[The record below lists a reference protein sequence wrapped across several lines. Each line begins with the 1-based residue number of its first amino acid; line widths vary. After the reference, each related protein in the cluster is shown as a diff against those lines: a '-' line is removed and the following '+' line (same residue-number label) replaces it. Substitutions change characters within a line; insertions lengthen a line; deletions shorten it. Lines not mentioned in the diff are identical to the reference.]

1 MNTIEYLLVFL
12 AGIIFSDYIIP
23 CFDGLLKVFLTWL
36 ECLKQVYTE
45 KMSES
50 EARIKALSNPTTIVK
65 KIGFTTTEEEEE
77 SKTEEEDTE

>member
-65 KIGFTTTEEEEE
+65 KIGFTVEEEEE

>member
-12 AGIIFSDYIIP
+12 AGIIFSDYIVP

-36 ECLKQVYTE
+36 ECLKQAYAE
-45 KMSES
+45 KISES
-50 EARIKALSNPTTIVK
+50 EVRIKALSNPTTIVK
-65 KIGFTTTEEEEE
+65 KIGFTTVEEEK

>member
-12 AGIIFSDYIIP
+12 AGIIFSDYIVP
-23 CFDGLLKVFLTWL
+23 CLDGLLKVFLTWL

-65 KIGFTTTEEEEE
+65 KIGFTVEEEEE

>member
-23 CFDGLLKVFLTWL
+23 CLDGLLKVFLTWL
-36 ECLKQVYTE
+36 ECVKQTYAE

-65 KIGFTTTEEEEE
+65 KIGFTVEEEEE

>member
-45 KMSES
+45 KISES
-50 EARIKALSNPTTIVK
+50 EVRINALSNPTTIVK
-65 KIGFTTTEEEEE
+65 KIGFTVEEKEEE

>member
-12 AGIIFSDYIIP
+12 AGIIFSDYIVP

-36 ECLKQVYTE
+36 ECLKQAYAE
-45 KMSES
+45 KISES
-50 EARIKALSNPTTIVK
+50 EVRINALSNPTTIVK
-65 KIGFTTTEEEEE
+65 KIGFTTEEEEE

>member
-50 EARIKALSNPTTIVK
+50 EIRIKALSNPTTIVK
-65 KIGFTTTEEEEE
+65 KIGFTVEEEEE

>member
-36 ECLKQVYTE
+36 ECLKQAYAE
-45 KMSES
+45 KISES
-50 EARIKALSNPTTIVK
+50 EVRINALSNPTTIVK
-65 KIGFTTTEEEEE
+65 KIGFTTEEEEE

>member
-23 CFDGLLKVFLTWL
+23 CFDGLLKVFLTCL
-36 ECLKQVYTE
+36 ECLKQAYAE
-45 KMSES
+45 KISES
-50 EARIKALSNPTTIVK
+50 EVRINALSNPTTIVK
-65 KIGFTTTEEEEE
+65 KIGFTVEEKEEE

>member
-12 AGIIFSDYIIP
+12 AGIIFSDYIVP

-65 KIGFTTTEEEEE
+65 KIGFTVKEEEE
-77 SKTEEEDTE
+77 SRTEEEDTE

>member
-36 ECLKQVYTE
+36 ESLKQAYAE
-45 KMSES
+45 KISES
-50 EARIKALSNPTTIVK
+50 EVRINALSNPTTIVK
-65 KIGFTTTEEEEE
+65 KIGFTTEEEEE

>member
-36 ECLKQVYTE
+36 ECLKQAYAE
-45 KMSES
+45 KISES
-50 EARIKALSNPTTIVK
+50 EVRINALSNPTTIVK
-65 KIGFTTTEEEEE
+65 KIGFTVEEEEE

>member
-1 MNTIEYLLVFL
+1 MNIIEYLLIFL

-36 ECLKQVYTE
+36 ECLKQAYAE
-45 KMSES
+45 KISES
-50 EARIKALSNPTTIVK
+50 EVRINALSNPTTIVK
-65 KIGFTTTEEEEE
+65 KIGFTVEEKEEE

>member
-12 AGIIFSDYIIP
+12 AGIIFSDYIVP
-23 CFDGLLKVFLTWL
+23 CLDGLLKVFLNWL
-36 ECLKQVYTE
+36 ECLKQAYAE

-50 EARIKALSNPTTIVK
+50 EARIKALSNPTTIVQN
-65 KIGFTTTEEEEE
+65 IVFTTEEEEE

>member
-12 AGIIFSDYIIP
+12 AGIIFSDYIVP

-36 ECLKQVYTE
+36 ECLKQACAE

-50 EARIKALSNPTTIVK
+50 EARIKALSEPTTIVK
-65 KIGFTTTEEEEE
+65 KIGFTIEEEEE

>member
-12 AGIIFSDYIIP
+12 AGIIFSDYIVP
-23 CFDGLLKVFLTWL
+23 CLDGLLKVFLTWL
-36 ECLKQVYTE
+36 ECVKQVYTE

-65 KIGFTTTEEEEE
+65 KIGFTVEEEEE

>member
-12 AGIIFSDYIIP
+12 AGIIFSDYIVP

-36 ECLKQVYTE
+36 ECLKQAYAE
-45 KMSES
+45 KISES
-50 EARIKALSNPTTIVK
+50 EVRIKALSDPTTIVK
-65 KIGFTTTEEEEE
+65 KIGFTTEEEKE

>member
-36 ECLKQVYTE
+36 ECLKQAYAE

-50 EARIKALSNPTTIVK
+50 EVRIKALSNPTTIVK
-65 KIGFTTTEEEEE
+65 KIGFTVEEEEE

>member
-36 ECLKQVYTE
+36 ECLKQAYAE

-65 KIGFTTTEEEEE
+65 KIGFTVEEEEE

>member
-12 AGIIFSDYIIP
+12 AGIIFSDYIVP
-23 CFDGLLKVFLTWL
+23 CLDGLLKVFLTWL
-36 ECLKQVYTE
+36 ECVKQTYTE

-65 KIGFTTTEEEEE
+65 KIGFTVEEEEE

>member
-1 MNTIEYLLVFL
+1 MNTIEYLLIFL

-36 ECLKQVYTE
+36 ECLKQAYAE
-45 KMSES
+45 KISES
-50 EARIKALSNPTTIVK
+50 EVRINALSNPTTIVK
-65 KIGFTTTEEEEE
+65 KIGFTVEEEEE

>member
-65 KIGFTTTEEEEE
+65 KIGFTV
-77 SKTEEEDTE
+77 EEEDTE

>member
-36 ECLKQVYTE
+36 ECLKQAYAE
-45 KMSES
+45 KISES
-50 EARIKALSNPTTIVK
+50 EARIKALSNPITIVK
-65 KIGFTTTEEEEE
+65 KIGFTTEEEEE

>member
-23 CFDGLLKVFLTWL
+23 CLDGLLKVFLTWL
-36 ECLKQVYTE
+36 ECLKQVYAE

-50 EARIKALSNPTTIVK
+50 ETRIKALSNPITIVK
-65 KIGFTTTEEEEE
+65 KIGFTTEEEEE

>member
-36 ECLKQVYTE
+36 ECLKQAYTE

-65 KIGFTTTEEEEE
+65 KIGFTVEEEEE

>member
-12 AGIIFSDYIIP
+12 AGIIFSDYIVP
-23 CFDGLLKVFLTWL
+23 CLDGLLKVFLTWL
-36 ECLKQVYTE
+36 ECVKQVYTE

-65 KIGFTTTEEEEE
+65 KIGFTTEEEEE

>member
-12 AGIIFSDYIIP
+12 AGIIFSDYIVP
-23 CFDGLLKVFLTWL
+23 CLDGLLKVFVTWL
-36 ECLKQVYTE
+36 ECVKQTYTE

-65 KIGFTTTEEEEE
+65 KIGFTVEEEEE

>member
-36 ECLKQVYTE
+36 ECIKQVYTE

-65 KIGFTTTEEEEE
+65 KIGFTVEEEEE

>member
-36 ECLKQVYTE
+36 ECLKQAYTE
-45 KMSES
+45 KISES
-50 EARIKALSNPTTIVK
+50 EVRINALSNPTTIVK
-65 KIGFTTTEEEEE
+65 KIGFTVEEEEE

>member
-12 AGIIFSDYIIP
+12 AGIIFSDYIVP

-65 KIGFTTTEEEEE
+65 KIGFTVEEEEE

>member
-36 ECLKQVYTE
+36 ECLKQAYAE
-45 KMSES
+45 KISES
-50 EARIKALSNPTTIVK
+50 EVRINALSNPTTIVK
-65 KIGFTTTEEEEE
+65 KSGFTVEENEEE